1 MVNLKLRVYE
11 LPLRFVHV
19 KFETSGIWAPLRTFF
34 IASLKIQVCGYTP
47 ILGLVIYDCLPDY
60 AVPEF
65 WRRPLMGPGA
75 KVEKWQKMQKG
86 QKTKNFTSA
95 FPSGF
100 ELKASRPPGCNGGV
114 RLSFMADLFTVVPYR
129 SHIIYIVHALIP
141 AVPASQQDFYSILQ
155 HWNSRY
161 ATATTTTTAT
171 IAITSQSVYKISDT
185 DLHIVITSD
194 DV

>member
-1 MVNLKLRVYE
+1 
-11 LPLRFVHV
+11 
-19 KFETSGIWAPLRTFF
+19 
-34 IASLKIQVCGYTP
+34 
-47 ILGLVIYDCLPDY
+47 
-60 AVPEF
+60 
-65 WRRPLMGPGA
+65 
-75 KVEKWQKMQKG
+75 MQKR
-86 QKTKNFTSA
+86 QTTKNFTSA

-185 DLHIVITSD
+185 DLHIVVTS
-194 DV
+194 VIFIMQLCREFWTPLLPKVMLFFRLLPNISLWWHSCFSRSWSKQKKSYFGMPQHFTILQLHPLLIHFVKPRWRLLSCRASPSS